1 MFILATPQD
10 NLERLLGY
18 VPIGPRFS
26 NEILQT
32 LLVLLKKIPPKGR
45 KLLILAS
52 ATSLGILES
61 MDLKSAFEVLV
72 PVPLLEATEISA
84 VLQQTKAFDPAEMET
99 CAGLFTDGIGNILS
113 VAAPARPNPDKHSS
127 LCQPIETNPWLLT
140 SVSQESRSC

>member
-1 MFILATPQD
+1 MGKIFDDARKSPRSIIILDQ
-10 NLERLLGY
+10 LERLLGY

-52 ATSLGILES
+52 ASSLGILES

-72 PVPLLEATEISA
+72 PVPVLESVEITTI
-84 VLQQTKAFDPAEMET
+84 LQQTKAFDPSQLDT
-99 CAGLFTDGIGNILS
+99 CAGLFTDGIGVKKLLMVIEMAKQE
-113 VAAPARPNPDKHSS
+113 AARKG
-127 LCQPIETNPWLLT
+127 ETLIGA
-140 SVSQESRSC
+140 